1 MRRFGGPERE
11 NQQFRIRLMVYRPL
25 LASPRSPVTV
35 TPVHSAAA
43 VAVAGYLLSCA
54 FEVAFPFFLP
64 SSLPPFLPGVL
75 RLHWLRGSIFWHPA
89 RAGCSW
95 PLRLISSYRRQQPM
109 ALGWSTL
116 TEGCTS
122 TALECEKTAGWF
134 FNHRRPSASLRDT
147 LASTSISHPPGAADG
162 SIDAIH
168 YPIAVR
174 LG

>member
-1 MRRFGGPERE
+1 MGSSLWMRRFGGPERE
-11 NQQFRIRLMVYRPL
+11 NQQSRIRLMVYRPL
-25 LASPRSPVTV
+25 LASPRSPV

-54 FEVAFPFFLP
+54 LKSPFLP

-75 RLHWLRGSIFWHPA
+75 LLHWLRGSILWHSA

-116 TEGCTS
+116 PEGCTS
-122 TALECEKTAGWF
+122 TALECETAGWF